1 MAYLLQSLLN
11 IREMREDRAGKA
23 LVAARHS
30 RDLAKTE
37 LENRRVK
44 LARYEGEKESRR
56 DKVFAAI
63 IGRAVSRQDI
73 DLAREAVARIDEEGA
88 LLKDGVVRA
97 EGELEAKE
105 VEADK
110 ANKLFVVATRSH
122 QKIVQH
128 RAIWE
133 AEEKKLAEQAADR
146 EMEEFTGRKMTDD
159 DSDDFD

>member
-11 IREMREDRAGKA
+11 IRQMREDRAGKE
-23 LVAARHS
+23 LVTARHN
-30 RDLAKTE
+30 RDLARAE
-37 LENRRVK
+37 LENRRIK
-44 LARYEGEKESRR
+44 LTRYEGEKDSRR

-97 EGELEAKE
+97 QGDLDAKE
-105 VEADK
+105 AEADK
-110 ANKLFVVATRSH
+110 ANKLFIVATKSH
-122 QKIVQH
+122 QKIEQH

-133 AEEKKLAEQAADR
+133 AEERKQAEQAADR